1 VPARSARGGG
11 ASCGTPATRG
21 GEEGAA
27 RDPGAPGGLALLRE
41 STSSTN
47 RGRGHWRWRA
57 ARRRCKGG
65 AARARLR
72 PRGGRG
78 LNRTGHLLAC
88 GPRLGRRVQGRDGG
102 GVVESG
108 LGTPEVGDDSVGP
121 AVSDRERRGRSGCIG
136 PQANLGYGLLR
147 WVAKEIRGHGRTS
160 AVGLGPNRKKGLFI
174 FRI

>member
-121 AVSDRERRGRSGCIG
+121 AVSDRERRGPVGLYWAASESG
-136 PQANLGYGLLR
+136 LR
-147 WVAKEIRGHGRTS
+147 PT
-160 AVGLGPNRKKGLFI
+160 AVGGEGDKGARAD
-174 FRI
+174 FRGRAWPK

>member
-11 ASCGTPATRG
+11 ASCGPPATRG

-27 RDPGAPGGLALLRE
+27 RDAGAPGGLALLRE

-47 RGRGHWRWRA
+47 RGRGHWRRRA

-65 AARARLR
+65 TARARLR
-72 PRGGRG
+72 PRGGGGG

-88 GPRLGRRVQGRDGG
+88 GPRLGRRVQGGDGG
-102 GVVESG
+102 GAVESG

-121 AVSDRERRGRSGCIG
+121 SVSDRERRGPVGLYWAASESG
-136 PQANLGYGLLR
+136 LR
-147 WVAKEIRGHGRTS
+147 PT
-160 AVGLGPNRKKGLFI
+160 AVGGEGDKGARAD
-174 FRI
+174 FRGQAWPK